1 MRAPLL
7 PRRLFLLARFWRA
20 MARML
25 RALVVLC
32 AACAQQARAAAQ
44 QQRNTFT
51 VPAGAV
57 PALTTAWTTRA
68 AAAVR
73 ALAPRA
79 LDTLSSRLR
88 ARGINVRTTERI
100 IISPA
105 LRVFVGSVSTP
116 LPLTL
121 AELGAWVR
129 APAVAVS
136 RVTFFPLQVL
146 FRTQYYLATD
156 YLAGI
161 APPNTEVPIP
171 AGVGQRGLRRLLG
184 IAAANDEDAATVAVL
199 KDRMLARVIAEA
211 ASCISEFEL
220 AAPEPRRRLQ
230 QAAGNTSS
238 SAAWGNATATAAD
251 PLAPL
256 DAWDAEAVAMLLA
269 HLQGFEADAA
279 GARAAFGSLLALAL
293 QAQASVFQAQFVDTR
308 VGVAATVLS
317 IPAADLSLF
326 VRKGVEVDSFGA
338 DTFVRLVAPTAT
350 PQPPPPPPPPPDV
363 HSGAAAQSLLA
374 LSLPAG
380 AALPRNTSLLAQSF
394 VAMLQ
399 TQAGALGAVLDP
411 LAAELRTERP
421 LINSLNVLIT
431 PIVSLILGQLTYN
444 LPTTAAGLA
453 AALQEPTL
461 APLLNTTID
470 VTAAVILVINVVF
483 IASPPPLVVPLAP
496 PRTLAGRRLLSGA
509 GALTPN
515 AMLAAFSAFLGSA
528 GACVRVVQLLASFQS
543 ITFDSISFQQYTGA
557 AAREVLRA
565 SATVNKTAHDIVI
578 DKSLLVAPSLFSI
591 FQVTVS
597 ANTGVTASL
606 KRKPPPER

>member
-1 MRAPLL
+1 MVCL
-7 PRRLFLLARFWRA
+7 
-20 MARML
+20 MRML
-25 RALVVLC
+25 LLLC
-32 AACAQQARAAAQ
+32 VACAQRADAAAPTALRRSAASP
-44 QQRNTFT
+44 RNTFT

-57 PALTTAWTTRA
+57 PALKTAWTSRA

-73 ALAPRA
+73 ALAPRMMG
-79 LDTLSSRLR
+79 TLNARLR
-88 ARGINVRTTERI
+88 ARGVNIRATERI

-105 LRVFVGSVSTP
+105 LRIFIGSVSTP

-121 AELGAWVR
+121 AELGAWAL
-129 APAVAVS
+129 APAVPVS

-184 IAAANDEDAATVAVL
+184 IAAADDADTVAAL
-199 KDRMLARVIAEA
+199 RDKLLARVIAEA

-220 AAPEPRRRLQ
+220 AAPEPRRLLLQ
-230 QAAGNTSS
+230 AGSNVS
-238 SAAWGNATATAAD
+238 AAD

-256 DAWDAEAVAMLLA
+256 NAWDAQAAARLLA

-279 GARAAFGSLLALAL
+279 VASASFGSLLALAL
-293 QAQASVFQAQFVDTR
+293 QAQASVFKAQLVDAR

-317 IPAADLSLF
+317 IPAADLSVF
-326 VRKGVEVDSFGA
+326 VRKGVEIDSGA
-338 DTFVRLVAPTAT
+338 DTFVRLVAPAAAAAVA
-350 PQPPPPPPPPPDV
+350 PPPPPPPEA
-363 HSGAAAQSLLA
+363 HAGATAQSLLA
-374 LSLPAG
+374 LSMPAG
-380 AALPRNTSLLAQSF
+380 AALPQNTSLLAQAF
-394 VAMLQ
+394 VALLQ
-399 TQAGALGAVLDP
+399 AQAGALGAVLDP
-411 LAAELRTERP
+411 LAAELRSARP
-421 LINSLNVLIT
+421 LTNSLNILIT

-453 AALQEPTL
+453 AALEEPTL
-461 APLLNTTID
+461 APLLNTTVD
-470 VTAAVILVINVVF
+470 VTAAVILVFNIVF
-483 IASPPPLVVPLAP
+483 VASPPPLVAPLVP
-496 PRTLAGRRLLSGA
+496 PRTIAGRRLLGDAS
-509 GALTPN
+509 ALTPD
-515 AMLAAFSAFLGSA
+515 ALLDSIRSFLSSA
-528 GACVRVVQLLASFQS
+528 GASVRVVQLLASFQS

-565 SATVNKTAHDIVI
+565 SATANKAAHDIVV

-597 ANTGVTASL
+597 ANRGVTASL
-606 KRKPPPER
+606 KRKPPPSA

>member
-1 MRAPLL
+1 
-7 PRRLFLLARFWRA
+7 
-20 MARML
+20 MASLL
-25 RALVVLC
+25 RALLLLLC
-32 AACAQQARAAAQ
+32 AACAQQAEGAAAP

-51 VPAGAV
+51 VPAGSV

-73 ALAPRA
+73 ALAPKMLDA
-79 LDTLSSRLR
+79 LNARLR
-88 ARGINVRTTERI
+88 ARGINIRTTERI

-105 LRVFVGSVSTP
+105 LRIFVGSVSTP

-129 APAVAVS
+129 APAVPAS

-156 YLAGI
+156 YLAGV

-184 IAAANDEDAATVAVL
+184 IATADYDAAAMAAL
-199 KDRMLARVIAEA
+199 RDRMLARVIAEA

-230 QAAGNTSS
+230 QAVGNA
-238 SAAWGNATATAAD
+238 SAASAASAD

-256 DAWDAEAVAMLLA
+256 AAWDAQAVAMLLA

-279 GARAAFGSLLALAL
+279 GASEAFGSLLALAL

-317 IPAADLSLF
+317 IPAADLSVF
-326 VRKGVEVDSFGA
+326 FRKGVEIDSFGA
-338 DTFVRLVAPTAT
+338 DTFVRLVPPVAVSAVL
-350 PQPPPPPPPPPDV
+350 PQPPPPPPPPLPDV
-363 HSGAAAQSLLA
+363 HSGATAQSLLA

-411 LAAELRTERP
+411 LAAELRSERP
-421 LINSLNVLIT
+421 LVNSLNILVT

-470 VTAAVILVINVVF
+470 VTAAVILVFNVVF
-483 IASPPPLVVPLAP
+483 IASPPPLVVPLAL
-496 PRTLAGRRLLSGA
+496 PRTIGGRRLLGDA
-509 GALTPN
+509 GALTPD
-515 AMLAAFSAFLGSA
+515 AMLAAMTSFLGSA
-528 GACVRVVQLLASFQS
+528 GASVRAVQLLASFQS
-543 ITFDSISFQQYTGA
+543 ISFDSISFQQYTGA

-565 SATVNKTAHDIVI
+565 SATANKTAHDIVI

-606 KRKPPPER
+606 KRKPPPSA